1 MTSSP
6 STSSRLVVPA
16 MGSVYNALHE
26 FAYTVLRVVA
36 GVALAV
42 HGYPKIMDPM
52 KLVGM
57 VESLGFA
64 PGPLWAVLLAATEF
78 IGGLLLVVGLLTR
91 PVALAATLV
100 LLVTVY
106 FHWIVKSQ
114 GWSGSE
120 KSILWAAMTFLV
132 FVRGAGAHSI
142 DRFLKR
148 VF

>member
-1 MTSSP
+1 MSSSS
-6 STSSRLVVPA
+6 STSSRLVVSA
-16 MGSVYNALHE
+16 MGSVYGALHE
-26 FAYTVLRVVA
+26 FAFTVLRVAA
-36 GVALAV
+36 GAALAV
-42 HGYPKIMDPM
+42 HGYPKIKDPM

-57 VESLGFA
+57 VESLGFV
-64 PGPLWAVLLAATEF
+64 PGPMWAVLLAATEF
-78 IGGLLLVVGLLTR
+78 IGGLLLVVGWLTR
-91 PVALAATLV
+91 PAALAATVV

-132 FVRGAGAHSI
+132 FARGAGAYSI
-142 DRFLKR
+142 DRFMKR